1 MVRLSKLGNVK
12 LCRSCVVAYRTNDLC
27 VPGETSLPGLDGK
40 NNLTSLISTLQATLK
55 ANVQNSPKQS
65 PKIHPAAA
73 ANADPFSSNVAVH
86 QSTSSL
92 QSFNS
97 LQQSSNS
104 LSSNSF
110 QFQSANSLSSIPQP
124 TLVPLAAP
132 TTVQNHSRLPSLEQP
147 SGTPD
152 QHESKIAWKIRDPKK
167 KRQKHITLGLTR
179 EEFANIQESLR
190 HRPVKC
196 K

>member
-1 MVRLSKLGNVK
+1 M
-12 LCRSCVVAYRTNDLC
+12 
-27 VPGETSLPGLDGK
+27 PGLDGK

-65 PKIHPAAA
+65 PKIRPAAA
-73 ANADPFSSNVAVH
+73 DPFNVH

-97 LQQSSNS
+97 FQQSSNS
-104 LSSNSF
+104 VSSNSF
-110 QFQSANSLSSIPQP
+110 QFQSAISLSSIPQP
-124 TLVPLAAP
+124 NVVPAKASGAE
-132 TTVQNHSRLPSLEQP
+132 NHSRLPRFEEP
-147 SGTPD
+147 AGAVE

>member
-1 MVRLSKLGNVK
+1 MSKLR
-12 LCRSCVVAYRTNDLC
+12 RSISEDGNDLC

-65 PKIHPAAA
+65 PKIHSAAA
-73 ANADPFSSNVAVH
+73 VNADPFSSNAH

-110 QFQSANSLSSIPQP
+110 QFQSANSLSS
-124 TLVPLAAP
+124 TLAAP
-132 TTVQNHSRLPSLEQP
+132 TAVQNHSRLPSLEQQP

>member
-1 MVRLSKLGNVK
+1 MSQKLSVEKCKIVFLR
-12 LCRSCVVAYRTNDLC
+12 RSRYRTNDLC

-65 PKIHPAAA
+65 PKNHPAG
-73 ANADPFSSNVAVH
+73 DPFSSNVTVH

-124 TLVPLAAP
+124 ALVPLAAP
-132 TTVQNHSRLPSLEQP
+132 PVKNTSRLPVLEQP
-147 SGTPD
+147 SGSQD

>member
-1 MVRLSKLGNVK
+1 M
-12 LCRSCVVAYRTNDLC
+12 
-27 VPGETSLPGLDGK
+27 EGK

-55 ANVQNSPKQS
+55 ANVQSSPQNSPKTSEPHQL
-65 PKIHPAAA
+65 
-73 ANADPFSSNVAVH
+73 SSTSLQ

-110 QFQSANSLSSIPQP
+110 QFQSTNSLLAYPQP
-124 TLVPLAAP
+124 QPVPSPAP
-132 TTVQNHSRLPSLEQP
+132 QNHSKLPALQHTDTEA
-147 SGTPD
+147 
-152 QHESKIAWKIRDPKK
+152 HESKIAWKIRDPKK

-196 K
+196 KWEAGGSWRCNRTHEERFVQLRRQSLVQTDC

>member
-65 PKIHPAAA
+65 PKIHPGA
-73 ANADPFSSNVAVH
+73 ANADPFASNVH

-110 QFQSANSLSSIPQP
+110 QFASANSLSSIPQP
-124 TLVPLAAP
+124 PASLVPLTAP